1 MFESILCE
9 MLFFIYICDIKTIL
23 KQLKIDVME
32 KSFKANSGYMFLALE
47 FLLLGLAIAGF
58 IMQLII
64 PAIVFLFLF
73 ILIAPGFLAVDP
85 NQSSVLVLFGAYKG
99 TIKDN
104 GFFWVNPFFSKKK
117 ISLRARNFN
126 GEPIKVNDKLGNPI
140 MIGLVLVWKVEE
152 TFRAA
157 FGVDEYDHFVVV
169 QSEAALR
176 KLAGLY
182 PYDNI
187 EDDQAKITLRDGGE
201 EVNHV
206 LENEIRER
214 LDIAG
219 IHVIE
224 ARINYIAYAQEI
236 AQAMLKRQQ
245 ATAIVAARFKIVEGA
260 VSMVEM
266 ALDELSKK
274 KIVELD
280 EDKKATM
287 VSNLMVVLCGD
298 KEATPVV
305 NTGTLYQ

>member
-1 MFESILCE
+1 
-9 MLFFIYICDIKTIL
+9 
-23 KQLKIDVME
+23 ME
-32 KSFKANSGYMFLALE
+32 KTFTARSGYLFLFLE
-47 FLLLGLAIAGF
+47 IVLLGLVIGGF
-58 IMQLII
+58 ILEIII
-64 PAIVFLFLF
+64 PAVILLVLFVF
-73 ILIAPGFLAVDP
+73 IAPGFIVIDP
-85 NQSSVLVLFGAYKG
+85 NQSYVLVLFGEYKG

-104 GFFWVNPFFSKKK
+104 GFFWVNPFFIKKK
-117 ISLRARNFN
+117 YSLRARNFN
-126 GEPIKVNDKLGNPI
+126 SEPIKVNDKLGNPI

-152 TFRAA
+152 TYRAA
-157 FGVDEYDHFVVV
+157 FGVDEYEHFVVV

-176 KLAGLY
+176 KLAGMY

-187 EDDQAKITLRDGGE
+187 EDDHADITLRDGGE
-201 EVNHV
+201 EVNSV

>member
-1 MFESILCE
+1 MF
-9 MLFFIYICDIKTIL
+9 YICDIKMIL
-23 KQLKIDVME
+23 KRFNFDCME
-32 KSFKANSGYMFLALE
+32 KSFTARSGYLFLFLEIVFLAL
-47 FLLLGLAIAGF
+47 AITGF
-58 IMQLII
+58 VFEIII
-64 PAIVFLFLF
+64 PSIVLLFFF
-73 ILIAPGFLAVDP
+73 ILIAPGFIAVDP
-85 NQSSVLVLFGAYKG
+85 NQSYVLVLFGAYKG
-99 TIKDN
+99 TLKDN
-104 GFFWVNPFFSKKK
+104 GFFWVNPFFTKKK
-117 ISLRARNFN
+117 YSLRARNFN
-126 GEPIKVNDKLGNPI
+126 SEPIKVNDKLGNPI
-140 MIGLVLVWKVEE
+140 MIGLVLVWKVED
-152 TFRAA
+152 TYRAA
-157 FGVDEYDHFVVV
+157 FGVDEYEHFVVV

-187 EDDQAKITLRDGGE
+187 EDDHANITLRDGGE
-201 EVNHV
+201 EVNSV

-298 KEATPVV
+298 KEASPVV